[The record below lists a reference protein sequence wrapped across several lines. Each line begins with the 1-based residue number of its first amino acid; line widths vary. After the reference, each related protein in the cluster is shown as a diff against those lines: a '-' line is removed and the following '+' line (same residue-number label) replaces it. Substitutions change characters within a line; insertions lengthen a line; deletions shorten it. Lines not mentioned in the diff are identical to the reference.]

1 MPASLRSKR
10 RWEFRNAASSWHWRA
25 TAVFSRL
32 TSIRWPWPVRSRW
45 NSPTM
50 AEKASSRAVE
60 ASTIELPAGVGGSWR
75 RPP

>member
-10 RWEFRNAASSWHWRA
+10 RCEFMNAVSSWHCRA
-25 TAVFSRL
+25 TAVPSRL

-50 AEKASSRAVE
+50 AEKASSSAVE
-60 ASTIELPAGVGGSWR
+60 ASTIELPDGVGGSPR